1 MKGAIAAAG
10 GPQFAGTKADNVKF
24 HDDKSQY
31 TGVYAQGGP
40 TNVDSVHPAA
50 SFGSMSVEE
59 EKKTSASAGAAKAK
73 QAAVGT
79 QPAGSLKEVFNGFSA
94 GQAEIDGKTFAKM
107 AKDCKILDKKLTA
120 TDIDLIFAKVKD
132 KAARKINYAQFEK
145 GIHECAAK
153 KGTSFDQLS
162 AAICAVGGPVFT
174 GTKAEAVKYHDD
186 KSMYTGVHGKGGPST
201 VDAGK
206 GGMVSD
212 IS

>member
-73 QAAVGT
+73 
-79 QPAGSLKEVFNGFSA
+79 
-94 GQAEIDGKTFAKM
+94 
-107 AKDCKILDKKLTA
+107 
-120 TDIDLIFAKVKD
+120 
-132 KAARKINYAQFEK
+132 
-145 GIHECAAK
+145 
-153 KGTSFDQLS
+153 
-162 AAICAVGGPVFT
+162 
-174 GTKAEAVKYHDD
+174 
-186 KSMYTGVHGKGGPST
+186 
-201 VDAGK
+201 
-206 GGMVSD
+206 
-212 IS
+212 